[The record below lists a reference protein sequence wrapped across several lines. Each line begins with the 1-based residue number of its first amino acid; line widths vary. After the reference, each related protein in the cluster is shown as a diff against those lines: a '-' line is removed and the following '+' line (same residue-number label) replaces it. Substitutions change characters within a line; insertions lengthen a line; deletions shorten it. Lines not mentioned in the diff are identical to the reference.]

1 VKFKLKISGTIE
13 QASVVYRCVLL
24 FFIFATCSQASIPN
38 FTQADIAYSG
48 DHRVEVYTHGPDL
61 SGTLGGAGGIS
72 GILADFRPQTSDLRF
87 FHADA
92 MGNVVLTT
100 DSSGD
105 ITSTHRYTP
114 FGRPITSTGSY
125 QPRFG
130 FSSKEYDPETGLNN
144 FGYRSLVVNQG
155 RWLNRD
161 PLGEVGGL
169 NLYGFV
175 SNNGLFW
182 MDPLGLDSWWSSG
195 AFWVDVGS
203 EAIRG
208 GVQGAQHWYTGVK
221 QVGAG
226 IGDTAVAPWNYG
238 TDSEFRADTHAAIGD
253 LVQCVADPCC
263 RSALAKEMG
272 ESFVQSI
279 HEFMENPSQGLG
291 KVSAS
296 ALSGGGVIKA
306 ARIAGT
312 LLRAGRVA
320 PKGPNIIGDGP
331 GTPPRLRF
339 EPSPKHGPVARGNI
353 SAGPQHGQDV
363 LDFSLQVKPT
373 SPRRIGID
381 YDTGAFNVFDQTS
394 PGVFHG
400 HVRTFEQLTPEM
412 QRTLID
418 AGMVTRKGKI
428 IQ

>member
-182 MDPLGLDSWWSSG
+182 IDPLGLDSWWSSG

-238 TDSEFRADTHAAIGD
+238 TDSEFRADTHTAIGD

-320 PKGPNIIGDGP
+320 PKKIPVNELPSSGGKFILDSKGNTIPLKPGETFTGSPDGKWIQVRGPDGKPTGLRLDGP
-331 GTPPRLRF
+331 HKPSTHQDPR
-339 EPSPKHGPVARGNI
+339 A
-353 SAGPQHGQDV
+353 
-363 LDFSLQVKPT
+363 LQP
-373 SPRRIGID
+373 
-381 YDTGAFNVFDQTS
+381 
-394 PGVFHG
+394 HG
-400 HVRTFEQLTPEM
+400 HVPGVTNPDGTPWLPVN
-412 QRTLID
+412 Q
-418 AGMVTRKGKI
+418 
-428 IQ
+428 